1 MIDLR
6 LAPYALT
13 LLRLSLGAM
22 FVAHAWLKVAVFTV
36 PGFMSFMASAG
47 FPPALALP
55 VILAEAI
62 GGVAL
67 ILGLYTRA
75 VAVALLP
82 VLAGALMV
90 HAGNGWVFNAPNGG
104 WEYPAFLIVGAIV
117 QALAGDGAL
126 ALRNTP
132 VPNTRPAVVAAA

>member
-6 LAPYALT
+6 FAPYAVT

-36 PGFMSFMASAG
+36 PGFAAFMAQVG
-47 FPPALALP
+47 MPPTLALP
-55 VILAEAI
+55 VILAEAV
-62 GGVAL
+62 GGIAL
-67 ILGLYTRA
+67 ILGLYARA
-75 VAVALLP
+75 VSVALLP
-82 VLAGALMV
+82 VLLGALMV

-104 WEYPAFLIVGAIV
+104 WEYPAFLIVGAAV

-126 ALRNTP
+126 ALRATP
-132 VPNTRPAVVAAA
+132 VSRPRPTLGAAA